1 MKKSKK
7 TAKKEKGSAGF
18 EITGDMMISEVVT
31 HYPEAMPILME
42 YGMRCFGCPM
52 ALSETIEQG
61 AVAHGIN
68 PAEMLEKL
76 NKATSKGK
84 RRKKHEL

>member
-7 TAKKEKGSAGF
+7 TAKKESKGF
-18 EITGDMMISEVVT
+18 EITRDMMISEVVT
-31 HYPEAMPILME
+31 HHPETMPLLME

-52 ALSETIEQG
+52 ALGETIEQG
-61 AVAHGIN
+61 AMAHGIN

-76 NKATSKGK
+76 NKAVKAISKGK
-84 RRKKHEL
+84 KKKR